1 MRILYFSRDFTT
13 HDHRFLSAL
22 AESAHQVF
30 FLRLERQGR
39 QLEDRPLP
47 AAIEQVAWAG
57 GQAPARWQD
66 GPRLL
71 ASLKQ
76 VIRSIK
82 PDIIQA
88 GPIQRSA
95 FLTALAGFQPLVS
108 MSWGYDL
115 IHDAHQNGWLRWAT
129 RYTLKRSALMLGDC
143 DTIRHLATSFG
154 MPDER
159 ILTFPWGIDL
169 EHFAPR
175 KDQPDPQDV
184 FTLLSTRSWEA
195 LLGVDIIAQ
204 AFVQVAQQR
213 SDVRLIMAGGGSLAP
228 KLRQIF
234 LRHGLIT
241 EQPETGSAES
251 FPRLIFPGQI
261 GYADLP
267 RLYHSADLYIAATH
281 SDGSSISL
289 LEAMACGRP
298 ALVSDIPGNQEWIE
312 PGKNGWLFPDSDAS
326 ALANAILHAIE
337 NRHKLLDMGQAARKT
352 VEQRADWK
360 QNFPRL
366 LKAYETL

>member
-1 MRILYFSRDFTT
+1 MRILYFSRDYTP

-30 FLRLERQGR
+30 FLRLERQAR

-57 GQAPARWQD
+57 GQAPVRWQD

-76 VIRSIK
+76 VIRTIR

-129 RYTLKRSALMLGDC
+129 RYTLKHSALMLGDC
-143 DTIRHLATSFG
+143 DTISKLAISFG
-154 MPDER
+154 MPNKR

-169 EHFAPR
+169 AHFIPR

-204 AFVQVAQQR
+204 AFVQVASQR
-213 SDVRLIMAGGGSLAP
+213 PDVRLIMAGGGSLAP
-228 KLRQIF
+228 KLRQTF
-234 LRHGLIT
+234 LRYGLIS
-241 EQPETGSAES
+241 EQPQAGDDGR
-251 FPRLIFPGQI
+251 FPRLVFPGQVS
-261 GYADLP
+261 YAELP
-267 RLYHSADLYIAATH
+267 RLYQSADLYIAATH

-289 LEAMACGRP
+289 LEAMACGLP
-298 ALVSDIPGNQEWIE
+298 ALVSDIPGNQEWIQ
-312 PGKNGWLFPDSDAS
+312 PGQNGWLFPDGDSS
-326 ALANAILHAIE
+326 ALAKAILHAID
-337 NRHKLLDMGQAARKT
+337 NRSRLPEMGQIARQT
-352 VEQRADWK
+352 VVQRADWK
-360 QNFPRL
+360 KNFPL
-366 LKAYETL
+366 LLQAYETL